1 MFQDLGLRVRNL
13 KHALLMSESKHCY
26 VYILTNMSNHV
37 LYVGVTNDIIRRM
50 FEHKNKSDKPIES

>member
-1 MFQDLGLRVRNL
+1 
-13 KHALLMSESKHCY
+13 MSESKHCY